1 MRDAIGKTATLC
13 AAAALAAVFAASC
26 TGGGNGGSR
35 VLIQDKGSDT
45 LVNVAQAW
53 AETYRRVNPNVAVAV
68 SGGGSGTGF
77 AALINGTVDIANASR
92 KITDEE
98 RKEVVEKHGVE
109 PVEHVVAND
118 AVVFFVN
125 KHNPIDGLE
134 IQQLACIYAED
145 GSCAHWSSLT
155 KEQVPDCV
163 GQEIIRIGRQS
174 NSGTYAFVRE
184 KVLGKGR
191 DFRLGS
197 RDMSG
202 SKDVVDIVSK
212 TPCAIGYSGLG
223 YATDEV
229 KPLCVSAGPGDP
241 CIKPTVQTAA
251 SGVYP
256 LSRPL
261 FMYTLGEATG
271 PVGDYISWI
280 ESKAGQK
287 IVADNG
293 YVPLIPVD

>member
-1 MRDAIGKTATLC
+1 MRDAIGKTANVC
-13 AAAALAAVFAASC
+13 AAAALAVIFAASC
-26 TGGGNGGSR
+26 TGGDGSSR
-35 VLIQDKGSDT
+35 VLIQNKGSDT
-45 LVNVAQAW
+45 VVNVAQAW
-53 AETYRRVNPNVAVAV
+53 AETYRGVNPTVAVAV

-92 KITDEE
+92 SISEEE
-98 RKEVVEKHGVE
+98 RKEVVEKYGVE

-125 KHNPIDGLE
+125 KHNPLSGLE

-155 KEQVPDCV
+155 KEEVPGCV

-174 NSGTYAFVRE
+174 NSGTYEFVRE

-223 YATDEV
+223 YANDHV
-229 KPLCVSAGPGDP
+229 KPLCVSAEPGGP
-241 CIKPTVQTAA
+241 CIEPTTETAS
-251 SGVYP
+251 SGKYP

-261 FMYTLGEATG
+261 FMYTLGEPKGA
-271 PVGDYISWI
+271 VRDYIEWI
-280 ESKAGQK
+280 KSKAGQK

-293 YVPLIPVD
+293 YVPLVPVD